1 MKAFAVA
8 FLLWTVGTAQ
18 AAAPLD
24 VYLAARDRHIAALN
38 REAEAGDVDS
48 VSRKEADA
56 RRELEGMLK
65 AMVGPVTVR
74 GFPADG
80 RINLQTLLKEL
91 GFGMLDGIAYGE
103 ADNQRV
109 VVATTE
115 ELLRSWLK
123 EHRDWWPGLG
133 RMPQDPRAAFGEED
147 FYTQAISTEASVAR
161 FASVP
166 VKAPGAGFAV
176 AMLAAARQDIGPGV
190 PDRIVLSVLQG
201 GRVFVAVEPVAAP
214 IAPIPACD
222 AVWKQHEEAA
232 RRAWK
237 VFSASNQ
244 DEARRE
250 TLFKKATGLEAEG
263 DRAYRRCFAQ
273 RSVTESTFQTVV
285 RQAQALIDRLPLP

>member
-8 FLLWTVGTAQ
+8 LLLWTVGTAQ

-24 VYLAARDRHIAALN
+24 GYLAARDRHIVALN
-38 REAEAGDVDS
+38 REAEAGGVDS
-48 VSRKEADA
+48 ASRKEADA

-65 AMVGPVTVR
+65 AMVGPVAVR

-115 ELLRSWLK
+115 GLLRSWLK

-133 RMPQDPRAAFGEED
+133 RMPQDPRTALGEED
-147 FYTQAISTEASVAR
+147 FYTQAISTEAAVAR
-161 FASVP
+161 FAGLP

-176 AMLAAARQDIGPGV
+176 AMLATARQDVVLDV
-190 PDRIVLSVLQG
+190 PDRIVLSVVQG

-214 IAPIPACD
+214 IAPIPACN
-222 AVWKQHEEAA
+222 AVWTQHEEAA

-237 VFSASNQ
+237 VYSASKQ
-244 DEARRE
+244 DEATRE
-250 TLFKKATGLEAEG
+250 TLFKKATGLETEG

-273 RSVTESTFQTVV
+273 RLETQAAFQTVV

>member
-8 FLLWTVGTAQ
+8 LLLWTVGTAQ

-24 VYLAARDRHIAALN
+24 GYLAARDRYIAALN
-38 REAEAGDVDS
+38 REGEAGGADS
-48 VSRKEADA
+48 ASRKEEDA

-65 AMVGPVTVR
+65 VMVGPVTVR
-74 GFPADG
+74 GFSADG

-109 VVATTE
+109 VVVTTE
-115 ELLRSWLK
+115 GLLRSWLK
-123 EHRDWWPGLG
+123 QHRDWWPGLG
-133 RMPQDPRAAFGEED
+133 RMPQDPRSALGEED
-147 FYTQAISTEASVAR
+147 FYTQAISTEAAVAR
-161 FASVP
+161 FADLP

-176 AMLAAARQDIGPGV
+176 AMLATARQDIGLGV

-214 IAPIPACD
+214 IAPIPTCD

-237 VFSASNQ
+237 VFSALKQ
-244 DEARRE
+244 DETTRE
-250 TLFKKATGLEAEG
+250 TLFKKAAGLEAKG

-273 RSVTESTFQTVV
+273 RFVKESGFQAVV
-285 RQAQALIDRLPLP
+285 QQAQALIDRLPLP